1 MAPIYIT
8 ISPKETG
15 RNIQQLMKLRGLKV
29 RDLQE
34 ACGFEQPQAV
44 YKWIHGQS
52 LPSIDN
58 LLVLSKLFNSTV
70 ESILVTSGNALSSF
84 WVKYNTFPNT
94 VPVENAEISEAILC
108 INEILKTKTVSHF

>member
-1 MAPIYIT
+1 MAPIYIS
-8 ISPKETG
+8 IDQQKTG
-15 RNIQQLMKLRGLKV
+15 RNILQMMHGSGLKV

-70 ESILVTSGNALSSF
+70 ESILVTSGNALSF
-84 WVKYNTFPNT
+84 FGVKHNTF
-94 VPVENAEISEAILC
+94 SQLC
-108 INEILKTKTVSHF
+108 NS